1 MAQRTVCLCDGRY
14 IGIETIYTVVDGKQI
29 NKEKELAELRKKSQ
43 AKLLFCPCGCGANLT
58 LVAGD
63 QNLRE
68 QHFRLKR
75 GDGEKECHALIEGR
89 ESIEAKIALKCWLDE
104 KLQTEDIESRVPIC
118 KVDDSERKYEYTF
131 YSKSNKIALSYSD
144 DRRNLSDEKMDII
157 TGNSQGIHVIF
168 VVNESNA
175 PVRDQFPENLIKIQ
189 NRQGYCLFV
198 RTMERDYTKAVM
210 KASFYARDI
219 RGLWKEVEIV
229 KGGLCEFDL
238 DHDGNV
244 SYRGLLLS
252 ELCDKVK
259 ADFEERLAAQKVAE
273 EKAEQ
278 ERVRE
283 AEERKERERRR
294 AEKLKQQI
302 AEREAL
308 VLQQKKEEEA
318 KRVRLE
324 EERRREERN
333 WIEYLKKQK
342 AEKEAKKAREE
353 EQKKI
358 EKATFLEQLPVL
370 MNQQEKM
377 VTDPNGERYLKC
389 KCCGHIG
396 VKKDFCLYGGGNEI
410 NLGVCYECSRNGN
423 MEANQAEELRKR
435 QANQKEKLNI
445 CQMCGAP
452 MEKAWG
458 YRGYYWRCSQYP
470 NCRYTRSI
478 RKDEI

>member
-1 MAQRTVCLCDGRY
+1 MAQRTVCLCEGKY

-29 NKEKELAELRKKSQ
+29 NKERELAELRKKSQ

-75 GDGEKECHALIEGR
+75 GNGEKECHALIEGR

-118 KVDDSERKYEYTF
+118 KIDDSKRKYEYTF

-198 RTMERDYTKAVM
+198 RAVERDYTKAVM

-229 KGGLCEFDL
+229 KGSLCEFTL
-238 DHDGNV
+238 DYDGRV
-244 SYRGLLLS
+244 SFRGYLLS

-278 ERVRE
+278 QRLKEE
-283 AEERKERERRR
+283 AERKEQERRR
-294 AEKLKQQI
+294 AEALKKQI
-302 AEREAL
+302 AEREAIAL
-308 VLQQKKEEEA
+308 LQKKEEEA
-318 KRVRLE
+318 IKARLE
-324 EERRREERN
+324 EERRQEERR
-333 WIEYLKKQK
+333 WVEHLKKQK
-342 AEKEAKKAREE
+342 AEREARALQRKKEGG
-353 EQKKI
+353 
-358 EKATFLEQLPVL
+358 EK
-370 MNQQEKM
+370 
-377 VTDPNGERYLKC
+377 VTL
-389 KCCGHIG
+389 
-396 VKKDFCLYGGGNEI
+396 
-410 NLGVCYECSRNGN
+410 CS
-423 MEANQAEELRKR
+423 
-435 QANQKEKLNI
+435 
-445 CQMCGAP
+445 MCGSQ
-452 MEKAWG
+452 MKKTWG
-458 YRGYYWRCSQYP
+458 SRGYYLRCCQYP
-470 NCRYTRSI
+470 VCRYTRSI